1 MHVYLTPL
9 TTAVE
14 LILVQGVPTLGAGEA
29 ILIWAEATP
38 EGKVAKRNPINTRP
52 RKFLA
57 GVTRRFC
64 LTKAVPF

>member
-1 MHVYLTPL
+1 MQVNFMPPKTEV
-9 TTAVE
+9 A

-52 RKFLA
+52 R
-57 GVTRRFC
+57 
-64 LTKAVPF
+64 